1 MPMYWS
7 GGGSGAVT
15 ENVQAD
21 WNVVD
26 PTSDAYIK
34 NKPAVPAVSR
44 LTVTLTAAGWVSDA
58 QTVTATGVTA
68 NNNIIVAPDPDD
80 IDAYTAAGITCTAQA
95 TNALTFEC
103 ATAPETAIDVNVLII
118 S

>member
-7 GGGSGAVT
+7 GGGSGAVR

-21 WNVVD
+21 WDIVD
-26 PTSDAYIK
+26 PTNDAFIK
-34 NKPAVPAVSR
+34 NKPVVPKIAT

-58 QTVTATGVTA
+58 QTVAATGVTA
-68 NNNIIVAPDPDD
+68 NNNVIVAPDPANIED
-80 IDAYTAAGITCTAQA
+80 YTGAGIRCTTQA
-95 TNALTFEC
+95 ANALMFEC
-103 ATAPETAIDVNVLII
+103 DSAPDSAIVVNVLIL